1 MDDRTLLERMLRH
14 DRALVIGGLALLVSL
29 SWAYLI
35 LGLDAGDEKMAGMV
49 MPMSVMPWTLD
60 RWGLMLSMWLVM
72 MAAMM
77 LPSAAPMVLLYAR
90 VARSRSTEGSPAN
103 GTITFVL
110 GYAAVWG
117 GFSVGAVLL
126 QSWLEEL
133 ALLSPRLELTSL
145 VLAASVL
152 IAAGAYQWTPWK
164 HACLQ
169 RCRSPLD
176 FVLTHWRSGAG
187 GAFIMGIRH
196 GLYCVGCCGLI
207 MLLLFVGGIMN
218 LYWIGLLAALVL
230 GEKLLPGGQWLS
242 RLAGVAL
249 IGWGVAAL
257 LHLGLPV

>member
-14 DRALVIGGLALLVSL
+14 DRALVIGGLALLVLL
-29 SWAYLI
+29 SWGDLI
-35 LGLDAGDEKMAGMV
+35 LGLDAGAEQMAGMV
-49 MPMSVMPWTLD
+49 MPMNIMAWTLD

-90 VARSRSTEGSPAN
+90 VARSRAPENHPAQ
-103 GTITFVL
+103 GIVAFVL

-117 GFSVGAVLL
+117 GFSVGAVVL
-126 QSWLEEL
+126 QFWLEKL
-133 ALLSPRLELTSL
+133 ALLSSTLEITSL
-145 VLAASVL
+145 ILAASVL
-152 IAAGAYQWTPWK
+152 IIAGAYQWTPWK
-164 HACLQ
+164 HACLR

-218 LYWIGLLAALVL
+218 LYWIGLLTALVL
-230 GEKLLPGGQWLS
+230 AEKLLPGGQWLS
-242 RLAGVAL
+242 RAAGVAL
-249 IGWGVAAL
+249 MGWGLATL
-257 LHLGLPV
+257 LQGV